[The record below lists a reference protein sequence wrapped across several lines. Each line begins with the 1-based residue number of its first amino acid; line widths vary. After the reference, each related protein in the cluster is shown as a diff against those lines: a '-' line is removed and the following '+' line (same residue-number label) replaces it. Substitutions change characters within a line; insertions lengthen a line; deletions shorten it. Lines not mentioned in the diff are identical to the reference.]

1 VEAVSNAEVAAK
13 ALMREVGKVIK
24 KKASGQKQSKSL
36 LQTSV
41 FFPLSG

>member
-1 VEAVSNAEVAAK
+1 MEAVSNAEVAAK

-24 KKASGQKQSKSL
+24 KRHRQKQSKSL